1 MRKGEVLN
9 KIFGIVLV
17 FVMVGAIPLLFFPL
31 ATSVTAAPVIPAS
44 SYGNVTAAMSIG
56 VNVSPQQTT
65 VGFNEDF
72 DVTIWIDDSLGE
84 SYDGVA
90 IRLVYDTSYV
100 TATSV
105 TNAGT
110 FDCVFDPGTIDNT
123 WNATHGLV
131 TYDAVSLI
139 AGPLST
145 SNPVCTV
152 TFTSS
157 SSNTG
162 IAGLDFIYIPA
173 DAATSVTLAGSDILN
188 WTYVINGTVEVVRS
202 TLTVDVSPAGKG
214 DVNINGVIPSAYPN
228 TTSWNSDEVVNLT
241 AVASTPNWTFDHWS
255 GDIGGSDNP
264 TNVTMDSSKS
274 VVAHFARYSLTVAN
288 TTGGTVTQPG
298 LGTFRYLEAENV
310 TLGATNY
317 TGYHFVNWTGD
328 VGTIDDVDSATTNIT
343 MDGDYSIV
351 ANFAINQY
359 NLTINSTAGGDVTTP
374 GEGTFTCNVSEVV
387 VLVAAAD
394 ASYHFVNW
402 TGDVG
407 TIDDVDSAT
416 TNITMDGDYSIVA
429 NFAINQYNLT
439 INSTAGGDV
448 TTPGEG
454 TFTCNVSEVVVLV
467 AAADASYDFM
477 NWTGDVGT
485 IGNIDAASTN
495 ITMNGN
501 YSIMAN
507 FKPSASSIGLNVT
520 PQNTTVGFNENF
532 NVTIWIDDPLGENYD
547 GVAIR
552 LVYNTSY
559 VTATNVTDAGT
570 FDFVLDSG
578 TINNTWNATHGLVKY
593 DATNMGGAFNVSSPV
608 CTVNFRSN
616 GNAGTS
622 GLDFIYIASDA
633 ATTVTLAG
641 SDILNWASVVNGTV
655 EVEVDVGATLEGHVS
670 FIGRGSNNTKWIE
683 SFNVTLFELGNLS
696 NVLWAGNATT
706 NDTGVFTI
714 TGLNPGTYD
723 IRIKNWTCLSEL
735 NTNVTLTTGNT
746 TVVDFGTIREG
757 DSNGDNNINI
767 LDISLLISAYGSSEG
782 EPDWNPHCDFNRDGY
797 VNILDA
803 VALAGNFGE
812 SGD

>member
-131 TYDAVSLI
+131 TYDAVNLMG
-139 AGPLST
+139 GPLST

-152 TFTSS
+152 TFTS

-188 WTYVINGTVEVVRS
+188 WAYVINGTVEVVRS
-202 TLTVDVSPAGKG
+202 TLMVDVSPAGKG

-228 TTSWNSDEVVNLT
+228 TTSWNSDEVANLT

-328 VGTIDDVDSATTNIT
+328 AGTIDDVDSATTNITMDGDYSIVANFAINQYNLTINSTAGGDVTTPGEGTFTCNVSEVVVLVAAVDASYHFVNWTGDVGTIDDVDSATTNIT

-407 TIDDVDSAT
+407 TI
-416 TNITMDGDYSIVA
+416 G
-429 NFAINQYNLT
+429 
-439 INSTAGGDV
+439 
-448 TTPGEG
+448 
-454 TFTCNVSEVVVLV
+454 NV
-467 AAADASYDFM
+467 
-477 NWTGDVGT
+477 
-485 IGNIDAASTN
+485 DAASTN

-507 FKPSASSIGLNVT
+507 FKPIAAAIGLNVT
-520 PQNTTVGFNENF
+520 PQDTTVGFDENF

-570 FDFVLDSG
+570 FDFVLDNG
-578 TINNTWNATHGLVKY
+578 TVNNTWNATHGLVTY
-593 DATNMGGAFNVSSPV
+593 DAVNMGGAFNVSSPV
-608 CTVNFRSN
+608 CTVNFKSN

-622 GLDFIYIASDA
+622 GLDFIYVPADA

-655 EVEVDVGATLEGHVS
+655 EVEVDVGATLEGHVTFS
-670 FIGRGSNNTKWIE
+670 GRGSNNTKWAE
-683 SFNVTLFELGNLS
+683 LFNVTLFEPGNLS

-706 NDTGVFTI
+706 NNTGVFNI
-714 TGLNPGTYD
+714 TGLTAGTYD

-735 NTNVTLTTGNT
+735 NTSVTLTTGNT
-746 TVVDFGTIREG
+746 TVVDFGTTREG

-782 EPDWNPHCDFNRDGY
+782 GPDWNPHCDFNRDGY